1 LHDHKFPVPQT
12 LDAVTNTTCSAAT
25 AHTAL
30 ELQDHL
36 LCTNTELDR
45 LQRLLV
51 DAAQTLL
58 QQFTSADALLRDAP
72 AGAAGDDVQRH
83 LAQAVQSLQFEDMA
97 TQLLGHTRL
106 RIAHVADRLAALAL
120 ADEDEAAAPAVPD
133 RPNPVVQDEMDSG
146 LIELF

>member
-1 LHDHKFPVPQT
+1 
-12 LDAVTNTTCSAAT
+12 VTNIYPHTTT
-25 AHTAL
+25 AHAAL

-36 LCTNTELDR
+36 LCTSTELER
-45 LQRLLV
+45 LQRLLA

-58 QQFTSADALLRDAP
+58 QHFTGADALLRDAS
-72 AGAAGDDVQRH
+72 AGAAHDDVQRH

-97 TQLLGHTRL
+97 TQLLGYTRL